1 MKTLECLKMF
11 INQGYESIDSV
22 KEPSKKII
30 SGKYIFKISYENLL
44 IRVSAFFKANVLLRL
59 I

>member
-1 MKTLECLKMF
+1 MF

-30 SGKYIFKISYENLL
+30 SGKYIFKISYENIL